1 MISKLLKLIQHKSTK
16 QAEIAILKQEVLTKI
31 FETNDS
37 IIKTNKVL
45 KKSVSADI
53 FRAIG
58 GQ

>member
-1 MISKLLKLIQHKSTK
+1 MIFKLLKLIQHKSTK

>member
-1 MISKLLKLIQHKSTK
+1 MITKLLKLIQHKSTK

-37 IIKTNKVL
+37 IIQTNKVL
-45 KKSVSADI
+45 KRSVSADI

-58 GQ
+58 GK

>member
-45 KKSVSADI
+45 KRSVSADI

-58 GQ
+58 GK